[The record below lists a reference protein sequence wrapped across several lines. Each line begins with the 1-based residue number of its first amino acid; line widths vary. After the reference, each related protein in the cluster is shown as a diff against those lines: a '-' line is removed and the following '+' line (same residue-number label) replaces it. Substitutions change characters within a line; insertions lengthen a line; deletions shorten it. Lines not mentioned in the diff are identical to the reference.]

1 VTSPLELVNLP
12 PLMAETGGRPEVV
25 VGLLDG
31 PVDTAHPG
39 LAAASVRGVAGGRPA
54 ACARGDSAACRHGTF
69 VAGVLAGARGGAAP
83 GICPGCTLLV
93 VPIFSE
99 PAGAGPAAGRGAAPL
114 PSVAPAALAAALVA
128 CVDAGARVVNVSAGF
143 AQPALRAERELTAA
157 LDHAARRGVLVVV
170 AAGNQG
176 ALGGSALTR
185 HPWVL
190 PVAACDLA
198 GRPLAQTNLGPA
210 VGRRGLSA
218 PGAGVTSLAPGG
230 GALTSGGTSVAA
242 PFVTG
247 ALALL
252 WSRFPAAPAAAV
264 KRAAAG
270 GGGAGRRRGV
280 VPPVL
285 DAWAAHGALA
295 AAAGA

>member
-1 VTSPLELVNLP
+1 MVKLP
-12 PLMAETGGRPEVV
+12 PLMAQTSGRPEVV

-39 LAAASVRGVAGGRPA
+39 LRAASVRSVPGVRPA
-54 ACARGDSAACRHGTF
+54 TCVRGDSPACQHGTF
-69 VAGVLAGARGGAAP
+69 VAGILTGARGAGAP
-83 GICPGCTLLV
+83 GICPDCTLLV
-93 VPIFSE
+93 CPIFPE
-99 PAGAGPAAGRGAAPL
+99 AAGPPAARAALPSAAP
-114 PSVAPAALAAALVA
+114 ADLAAVLVA
-128 CVDAGARVVNVSAGF
+128 CVDAGARVVNVSAAF
-143 AQPALRAERELTAA
+143 AQPSVRAERELTAA
-157 LDHAARRGVLVVV
+157 LDHAARRGVLVVA

-190 PVAACDLA
+190 SVAACDLA
-198 GRPLAQTNLGPA
+198 GRPLALTNLGPS

-247 ALALL
+247 TLALL

-264 KRAAAG
+264 KHAVLGAG
-270 GGGAGRRRGV
+270 GGGPGRRRGV
-280 VPPVL
+280 VPPML
-285 DAWAAHGALA
+285 DAWAAHQALA
-295 AAAGA
+295 AAAAA